1 MPHAQLVDRGEIARH
16 LRDLADHP
24 LLAVRRDELLCL
36 AGDLESGTGL
46 EQWAGLDLPAV
57 LARPESLTAA
67 PGGEGRGGTDPAGA
81 ERPGDGGSVGSEGD
95 DGDSGDDG
103 DDGDGRGDGGAR
115 GDGDAPGA
123 EVPGE
128 PRVPAPVPA
137 SGAGV
142 VPGVRGR
149 LSGLLRRRSG
159 TGDVLETVL
168 GGLVF
173 VPLLVTWY
181 GLWDAA
187 RAYGELSAQDP
198 EQAASRPFLQ
208 LWQSGFDGRLSV
220 AGRFENVALT
230 VVVLVSLL
238 LLIAG
243 WHARARVR
251 EERARAARYAADCA
265 EREQLLGRLASVL
278 TRAQLA
284 LVEHRGD
291 GTGRFVRELEQAA
304 GRLEELVDRAL
315 QGTGELVRAAGA
327 VGRATTAVDGAA
339 RRLEAGVPLLG
350 EALGRIEET
359 VRAGQEQTVRVG
371 AEHAASAR
379 EVGDRIGRAAGL
391 VEAAVRDLAGVQKD
405 ALAASGAAADA
416 ADRASRALVDS
427 TARTGQAVDGM
438 REATERWDAAA
449 AHWQDAAARLDAGVH
464 ALVGV
469 LPAPPAGRQEE
480 KGKPEPEP
488 GPEPAPGPTPGPN
501 PKPDPGS
508 SPEPSPGPGQ
518 EHKQEHGQEAG
529 REQEDSGGAP
539 RPRAPRPRAP
549 QDTAPAAGP
558 QAGGGR

>member
-24 LLAVRRDELLCL
+24 LLAVRRDELLSL
-36 AGDLESGTGL
+36 AGDLENGTGL

-67 PGGEGRGGTDPAGA
+67 PGGEGRGGTGPAGA
-81 ERPGDGGSVGSEGD
+81 ERPGAGGSLGSEGD
-95 DGDSGDDG
+95 DGDDG
-103 DDGDGRGDGGAR
+103 DDGDAS
-115 GDGDAPGA
+115 GA
-123 EVPGE
+123 EAPGE
-128 PRVPAPVPA
+128 PPAPA

-149 LSGLLRRRSG
+149 LSGILRRRSG

-208 LWQSGFDGRLSV
+208 LWQSGFDGRLSA

-327 VGRATTAVDGAA
+327 VGRATAAVDGAA

-480 KGKPEPEP
+480 EGKPEPEP
-488 GPEPAPGPTPGPN
+488 GPEPAPGPN

-518 EHKQEHGQEAG
+518 EHGQEAG
-529 REQEDSGGAP
+529 REREDSGGAP